1 MASSSGTSSG
11 IFRQLTSPIGTLT
24 HSACPPGYP
33 PVKWLYPKNPASAWS
48 ALGFPPYLE
57 YQAQIEVKECIS
69 RDSSS
74 RSLHPQDGSRD
85 SHGPHQRRVVSP
97 ITEARQLYHHFVEDK
112 QKQRQKKGDSER
124 SYVSSGDGFLAPRC
138 RFALTLLAESAFST
152 GDLEGGD
159 DSVTD
164 LESDVLDGHE
174 PAQSVYLETERN
186 KRHSRGPPSSS

>member
-11 IFRQLTSPIGTLT
+11 ILRQLTSPIGTLT

-57 YQAQIEVKECIS
+57 YRTRIKVKECIS
-69 RDSSS
+69 RNSSS
-74 RSLHPQDGSRD
+74 HSLHSSNASRD

-97 ITEARQLYHHFVEDK
+97 ITEARQLYRCVEDK

-124 SYVSSGDGFLAPRC
+124 SYISSSDGIHL
-138 RFALTLLAESAFST
+138 
-152 GDLEGGD
+152 
-159 DSVTD
+159 SVTMN
-164 LESDVLDGHE
+164 LLCL
-174 PAQSVYLETERN
+174 QN
-186 KRHSRGPPSSS
+186 RHSPQAIWKEVTTLSPTYRVPSRIKMNS